1 MSNKVFVLAPNESWI
16 VDRFVKE
23 WNKDNDDISVTD
35 PNKADV
41 LWLYADWTWERIKHL
56 AHGKKIVTTVHH
68 IVPEKFGS
76 AERFNFQLRDDITTV
91 YHVTNKYTH
100 DFIRPLTKKP
110 IETISYWANNKIW
123 RPTGVRG
130 DLRKKHGLSADAYL
144 IGSFVRD
151 TEGAG
156 IPQGTFLPKLE
167 KGPDLLADAIITLKQ
182 KSKEYFDIEVV
193 LAGWRRQY
201 IMKRLD
207 DAGIKYKY
215 FDLPNQEIINELY
228 QTLDLYPVTARVEG
242 GPQSLIECGL
252 LYVPV
257 ISRPIGIA
265 YQVLPETAINDDV
278 TLAVPAVPIIEHL
291 KLPNGY
297 DPYRKLFESL

>member
-23 WNKDNDDISVTD
+23 WNEDNADISVTD
-35 PNKADV
+35 PRKADV

-76 AERFNFQLRDDITTV
+76 AERFNFQLRDDITTI
-91 YHVTNKYTH
+91 YHVTNQHTL

-110 IETISYWANNKIW
+110 IEMISYWANNKIW
-123 RPTGVRG
+123 RPTAVKS
-130 DLRKKHGLSADAYL
+130 DLRKKHGLSANTYL
-144 IGSFVRD
+144 IVSFVRD
-151 TEGAG
+151 TECAVISKG
-156 IPQGTFLPKLE
+156 IFLPKLE
-167 KGPDLLADAIITLKQ
+167 KGPDLFVDAVIKFKE
-182 KSKEYFDIEVV
+182 KSRDYFDIHVV

-201 IMKRLD
+201 VIERLES
-207 DAGIKYKY
+207 AKIPYSY
-215 FDLPNQEIINELY
+215 FELPNQEIVNELY

-252 LYVPV
+252 LNIPV
-257 ISRPIGIA
+257 VTRPIGIA
-265 YQVLPETAINDDV
+265 EQVLPAKAINDDV
-278 TLAVPAVPIIEHL
+278 TLAVPTVPNVEHL
-291 KLPNGY
+291 KLPKGY